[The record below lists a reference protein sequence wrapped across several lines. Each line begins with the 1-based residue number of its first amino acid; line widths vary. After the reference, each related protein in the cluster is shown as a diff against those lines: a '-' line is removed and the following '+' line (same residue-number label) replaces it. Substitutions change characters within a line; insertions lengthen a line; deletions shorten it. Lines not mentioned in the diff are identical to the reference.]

1 MTEPTVPAAPAR
13 PARFRRTALML
24 SVPLLIAAGAG
35 AWWLTSGGSE
45 STDNAYVHQAR
56 LSVAAELGGRVVEV
70 AVTDNQRVKAGDLLF
85 RIDPEPFR
93 ITLNKADAALDG
105 ARLDVRRLQVAY
117 AEAVAQAGLAHDTA
131 EYEAANLE
139 RQQALAAKGVA
150 TDSSLDDARHAAR
163 NASEQAAAADI
174 AVQAALAAL
183 GGVPNGAVDDHPEVR
198 AALVARE
205 AAAYDLKRT
214 EVRAPADG
222 IIYQA
227 SSFRPGQMVSTGAT
241 LFTLVETG
249 EVWVEA
255 NFKET
260 QLSDIRVGQSAEVV
274 LDLAR
279 GTHLSGR
286 VEAIGAGTGAE
297 FSLLPAQNA
306 TGNWVKVEQRVP
318 VRIALDD
325 PAAAPLLATGLSA
338 EVKVQTTAAAGSANA
353 GTVTP

>member
-1 MTEPTVPAAPAR
+1 MTEQTAPVAPAR
-13 PARFRRTALML
+13 PSRLRRTALML
-24 SVPLLIAAGAG
+24 SVPVLIAAGAG

-45 STDNAYVHQAR
+45 STENAYVHQAR

-70 AVTDNQRVKAGDLLF
+70 AVSDNQRVKAGDLLF
-85 RIDPEPFR
+85 RIDPEPYR
-93 ITLNKADAALDG
+93 ITLAKAEAALDA
-105 ARLDVRRLQVAY
+105 ARLDVQRLKAAY
-117 AEAVAQAGLAHDTA
+117 AEAVAQAKLAHDTA
-131 EYEAANLE
+131 EYQATNLQ
-139 RQQALAAKGVA
+139 RQKALTAKGVA
-150 TDSSLDDARHAAR
+150 TDSALDDALHAAR
-163 NASEQAAAADI
+163 MAAEQAAAADI
-174 AVQAALAAL
+174 SVQAALAAL
-183 GGVPNGAVDDHPEVR
+183 GGMPDGAVDDHPEVR
-198 AALVARE
+198 SALVARE

-222 IIYQA
+222 VIYQA
-227 SSFRPGQMVSTGAT
+227 SSFRTGQMVSTGST

-279 GTHLSGR
+279 GQRLSGH

-325 PAAAPLLATGLSA
+325 PSAAPLLATGLSA
-338 EVKVQTTAAAGSANA
+338 AVEVRTSAPGGSAQA
-353 GTVTP
+353 GTVAP

>member
-1 MTEPTVPAAPAR
+1 MTEQTAPAAPAR
-13 PARFRRTALML
+13 PSRLRRTALML
-24 SVPLLIAAGAG
+24 SVPVLIAAGAG
-35 AWWLTSGGSE
+35 AWWLTSGGTE
-45 STDNAYVHQAR
+45 KTENAYVHLAR

-70 AVTDNQRVKAGDLLF
+70 GVSDNQRVEVGDLLF
-85 RIDPEPFR
+85 RIDPEPYQ
-93 ITLNKADAALDG
+93 ITLARADAALDA
-105 ARLDVRRLQVAY
+105 ARLDVQRLKAAY
-117 AEAVAQAGLAHDTA
+117 AEAVAQAKLAHDTA
-131 EYEAANLE
+131 DYQATTLE
-139 RQQALAAKGVA
+139 RQKALTAKGVA

-163 NASEQAAAADI
+163 MASEQAAAADI

-183 GGVPNGAVDDHPEVR
+183 GGKPDGAVDDHPEVR
-198 AALVARE
+198 SALVARE

-222 IIYQA
+222 VIYQA
-227 SSFRPGQMVSTGAT
+227 SSFRIGQMVSTGST

-249 EVWVEA
+249 VVWVEA

-260 QLSDIRVGQSAEVV
+260 QLSDIRVGQPAEVV

-279 GTHLSGR
+279 GMRLPGR

-325 PAAAPLLATGLSA
+325 PSAAPLLATGLSA
-338 EVKVQTTAAAGSANA
+338 AVEVQTSAPGGSAQA
-353 GTVTP
+353 GTVAP